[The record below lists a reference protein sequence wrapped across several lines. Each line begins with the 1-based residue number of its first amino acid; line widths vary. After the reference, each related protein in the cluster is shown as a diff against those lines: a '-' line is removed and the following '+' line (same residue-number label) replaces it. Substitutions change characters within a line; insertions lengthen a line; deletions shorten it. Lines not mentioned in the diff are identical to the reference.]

1 MAGGRLA
8 VAAWRASWSLESGED
23 RGGQEQETRAAGER
37 AAALE
42 PGEEVRPR
50 APRAVRGGAG
60 GLAVLRAYPFRV
72 PARGVLPL
80 AYVARAQ
87 GAPLG
92 DAGSAAME
100 AALRDGVVPFR
111 VDGEAQTQWKVA
123 GIVGVDQ
130 WTRLACQLR
139 FFWPNG
145 TVLPFRC
152 ISKSKFLFF

>member
-1 MAGGRLA
+1 VEGREEEPQRPRRYSFRRHRSGAAEWAAVVLFMVLA
-8 VAAWRASWSLESGED
+8 VVVLLGAVVVLVVVLLL
-23 RGGQEQETRAAGER
+23 Q
-37 AAALE
+37 
-42 PGEEVRPR
+42 PR
-50 APRAVRGGAG
+50 VPYV
-60 GLAVLRAYPFRV
+60 AVLRAYPFRV

-100 AALRDGVVPFR
+100 VALHDGVVPFQ
-111 VDGEAQTQWKVA
+111 VDGEARTRWKVA

-130 WTRLACQLR
+130 WMRLACQLR